1 MAEGPSNQNQF
12 ENLRKGDKYD
22 MISEENGQNLNCTLT
37 FIKPKMNDSGLYTVK
52 ETVDESRDVN
62 FQSFLG
68 SFQVKFWPIL
78 LIRGGPFFGSEKYL
92 KEFIVT

>member
-1 MAEGPSNQNQF
+1 
-12 ENLRKGDKYD
+12 

-62 FQSFLG
+62 FELFLG
-68 SFQVKFWPIL
+68 SFQVRFWQLL
-78 LIRGGPFFGSEKYL
+78 LIVNFSGSFTSWSGDDISGSL
-92 KEFIVT
+92 HGF